1 MHNILFGSIVNE
13 NINHQVSQHVKHR
26 VLMDNREYVLCSQTG
41 CRNSGVSDCLNALNL
56 DTIKENINIIL
67 NEQNN

>member
-1 MHNILFGSIVNE
+1 
-13 NINHQVSQHVKHR
+13 
-26 VLMDNREYVLCSQTG
+26 MDNREYVPCSQTG
-41 CRNSGVSDCLNALNL
+41 CSNSGVSDCLNALNL

>member
-1 MHNILFGSIVNE
+1 VP
-13 NINHQVSQHVKHR
+13 
-26 VLMDNREYVLCSQTG
+26 CSQTG
-41 CRNSGVSDCLNALNL
+41 CNNSGVSDCLNALNL